1 MHPSNRIVGTKS
13 HRLLGKK
20 ILLGVTGSVAAF
32 MSPQIARELMRHGA
46 HVVSVMSKE
55 SQRLIGPDL
64 MWWATANKP
73 ITEITGDIEHIRFA
87 GVMNRPVD
95 AFLIA
100 PCTTNTLNKIA
111 AGIADTP
118 VTLIAATLIGKGIP
132 VIISYVGHEDLV
144 NNVATQKSIKQLE
157 EIGVKIIHPI
167 RVEGKAKIPSPEE
180 LTAHIFKA
188 FTPQAL
194 REIPVIITGGPTREP
209 IDNVRFVTNAASG
222 RTAISM
228 AEEAYLYGATPKLIL
243 GPTLLKPPSYAETY
257 NVVTTQEMTET
268 TLELIRKNPR
278 SLIILSAAMADFRP
292 KATKEGKTK
301 STASFKVELEPTEKL
316 VDQIKE
322 IAPESILVIFKAEW
336 DVDRDTLIRRAVD
349 RMKKADAD
357 YVVAN
362 DLSKPGAG
370 FGTETN
376 HVLVIN
382 RAGRIRE
389 LKGLKRTVAQHL
401 FEQIISDLGKQ
412 RFKHQV

>member
-20 ILLGVTGSVAAF
+20 ILLGITGSVAAF

-46 HVVSVMSKE
+46 HVVPVMSRE

-100 PCTTNTLNKIA
+100 PCTTNSLNKIA
-111 AGIADTP
+111 TGIADTP

-144 NNVATQKSIKQLE
+144 NNATTQKNIRQLE
-157 EIGVKIIHPI
+157 EMGVKIIHPV

-180 LTAHIFKA
+180 LTAHIFKS
-188 FTPQAL
+188 FMPQAL
-194 REIPVIITGGPTREP
+194 QEIPVIITGGPTREP

-222 RTAISM
+222 RTAISL
-228 AEEAYLYGATPKLIL
+228 AEEAYLYGATPKLVL
-243 GPTLLKPPSYAETY
+243 GPTLLEPPTYVETHH
-257 NVVTTQEMTET
+257 VVTTQEMTDT
-268 TLELIRKNPR
+268 TLNLIRENPR
-278 SLIILSAAMADFRP
+278 SLVILSAAMADFRP
-292 KATKEGKTK
+292 KSAKKGKTK
-301 STASFKVELEPTEKL
+301 STAGFKVELEPTEKL
-316 VDQIKE
+316 VDQVKK
-322 IAPESILVIFKAEW
+322 IAPESVLVIFKAEW
-336 DVDRDTLIRRAVD
+336 SVDRDTLVQRAID
-349 RMKKADAD
+349 RMRKANAD

-382 RAGRIRE
+382 KAGRIRE

-401 FEQIISDLGKQ
+401 FEQIVSDLGKQ
-412 RFKHQV
+412 RFKQQP